1 MNFDGFI
8 EKVQLLSIGEEV
20 KYWNFKV
27 RYEHTRSIWIYYR
40 GQEIAITHSKTE
52 AVAILRAMYKTIK
65 VEFDG
70 GM

>member
-27 RYEHTRSIWIYYR
+27 RYEHTKSIWIYYR
-40 GQEIAITHSKTE
+40 NQEISIIHNKQD
-52 AVAILRAMYKTIK
+52 AVTILRAMYKTIK

-70 GM
+70 GI